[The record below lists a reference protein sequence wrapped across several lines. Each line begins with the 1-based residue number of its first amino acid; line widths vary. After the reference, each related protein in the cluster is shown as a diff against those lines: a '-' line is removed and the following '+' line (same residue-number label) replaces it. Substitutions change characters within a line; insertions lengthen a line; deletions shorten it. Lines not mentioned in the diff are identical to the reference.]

1 MNSLVGSRV
10 VDVIEEESQNKNL
23 PKVDAKT

>member
-1 MNSLVGSRV
+1 MNSLVGARV
-10 VDVIEEESQNKNL
+10 VDVIEEEAQNKNI